1 MAAPRKRLPD
11 FDLLRGLAILY
22 IVGIRHMD
30 GYAGDIYHCKL
41 DDILA
46 YSLLGLF
53 VFISGYLLQR
63 GMPIIRSGIQIRT
76 FLLRRF
82 LRIYP
87 LYLLALMAF
96 RVCGFITPAELL
108 QQIFLLNIFLNSS
121 VITLWFVSMLC
132 VFYLLYPLLI
142 RFRSP
147 AATLLTTAGLCAI
160 GLVANIAFDLVDFRA
175 IIFLP
180 LFTAGIL
187 ASRHRLLFTAFRSTP
202 FCIASSLL
210 CLVASIFYFVTP
222 RASSLFML
230 LFMTTS
236 LPAWFLTARLLTPR
250 LPVRLYATV
259 AYSSYAMYLFHHP
272 LFTTMTRLYQPPG
285 TIATLLYLTLLGLPL
300 LVTMAYGVQK
310 LYDGLITRV
319 TASRR
324 CGLSLDNPT

>member
-1 MAAPRKRLPD
+1 MAAPRKRLPE
-11 FDLLRGLAILY
+11 FDLLRGVAILY

-63 GMPIIRSGIQIRT
+63 GMPIIRSGGQLRT

-132 VFYLLYPLLI
+132 VFYLLYPLLV

-160 GLVANIAFDLVDFRA
+160 GLGANIAFDLVDFRA
-175 IIFLP
+175 LIFLP
-180 LFTAGIL
+180 LFTLGIL
-187 ASRHRLLFTAFRSTP
+187 ASRHGLLFAAFRSTP

-210 CLVASIFYFVTP
+210 CLVASVFYFMTP

-230 LFMTTS
+230 LFHDHIAAGLVPDRTPARATHPRSRLRHRRLCLLRDVS
-236 LPAWFLTARLLTPR
+236 LSPPPLHHHDAPLPTARH
-250 LPVRLYATV
+250 
-259 AYSSYAMYLFHHP
+259 YSH
-272 LFTTMTRLYQPPG
+272 
-285 TIATLLYLTLLGLPL
+285 ATLPHPTRTAPPCGHGLRCAETL
-300 LVTMAYGVQK
+300 
-310 LYDGLITRV
+310 
-319 TASRR
+319 
-324 CGLSLDNPT
+324 